1 MRAGTRQVAA
11 AEGDEN
17 RHVVVARHVAVELN
31 LAAGALSCGSGA
43 CAVARKRGTVGCERA
58 ACVASGHR
66 SASFGYGACPGNPTF
81 YSIFGTERAVPSGW
95 VPSGP
100 YEKIV
105 WIHRIARLRKR
116 DEAECGIIRWGKWP
130 RSGHSVGVR
139 RLKVRR
145 NIFKITAYSEENG
158 GYHMQRF

>member
-1 MRAGTRQVAA
+1 MVTRKRDTNTETQASLGQQQNGTNARTTLASSSSGSSSSSSGSSMRAGTRQVAA

-17 RHVVVARHVAVELN
+17 RHVVVACHVAVELN

-58 ACVASGHR
+58 AWVASGHR

-116 DEAECGIIRWGKWP
+116 
-130 RSGHSVGVR
+130 
-139 RLKVRR
+139 
-145 NIFKITAYSEENG
+145 Y
-158 GYHMQRF
+158 